1 MHKKRKMKEYLYKI
15 TVGFPVYNV
24 ESYVR
29 QSLTSIL
36 DQDFDNYEIIV
47 VDDCGTDN
55 SINVIKNIIG
65 NHPNGEKVRIISH
78 LGNEGLAEA
87 RNTAIKNAKGKY
99 IYFLDSDDYITP
111 NALSTLYSAAEKY
124 QADVVWGSNYK
135 QREEKIWTENDDI
148 LPHRIFQ
155 KDGEFTSYLYSKLKD
170 DLPNTAWNILFSM
183 DFLNRN
189 NLQFPNIRFQEDIA
203 FDEIFHP
210 CIKKAVM
217 LPDLTYYYL
226 LREDSLMNVQ
236 SRESINNHEV
246 DRSYE
251 LCKLL
256 KSNCKKWENDQI
268 YGGIC
273 AKIMRRCFFQVAGI
287 LKHRNRFTSSVPD
300 RVIRDMMKHPA
311 SLVSI
316 IRFKQ
321 LRKYN
326 LFYYILGILPP
337 KVSVSVIFY
346 ICKKKGYLR
355 LNSSKYT
362 K

>member
-1 MHKKRKMKEYLYKI
+1 MKKYLHKI
-15 TVGFPVYNV
+15 SVGFPVYNV

-29 QSLTSIL
+29 QSLISIL
-36 DQDFDNYEIIV
+36 NQDFDNYEIIV
-47 VDDCGTDN
+47 VDDSGKDK
-55 SINVIKNIIG
+55 SMNIIKELASSHPYG
-65 NHPNGEKVRIISH
+65 NKIRIIKH
-78 LGNEGLAEA
+78 EINKGLAEA

-210 CIKKAVM
+210 YIKKAVM

-236 SRESINNHEV
+236 SRESINTHEV

-300 RVIRDMMKHPA
+300 RAIRDMMKHPA
-311 SLVSI
+311 SLFSI

-337 KVSVSVIFY
+337 KVSVSVIYY

-355 LNSSKYT
+355 LNSSKYI

>member
-1 MHKKRKMKEYLYKI
+1 MEGSLYKVS
-15 TVGFPVYNV
+15 VGFPVYNV
-24 ESYVR
+24 EKYVYK
-29 QSLTSIL
+29 SLMSIL
-36 DQDFDNYEIIV
+36 DQVFDSFEVII
-47 VDDCGTDN
+47 VDDCGNDR
-55 SINVIKNIIG
+55 SI
-65 NHPNGEKVRIISH
+65 EIISNLLKSH
-78 LGNEGLAEA
+78 PTRNHTHIIRHEQNKGLAEA

-135 QREEKIWTENDDI
+135 QRGEKIWTENDDI

-203 FDEIFHP
+203 FDEIYHP
-210 CIKKAVM
+210 CIKNAVM
-217 LPDLTYYYL
+217 LSDLTYYYL
-226 LREDSLMNVQ
+226 IREDSLMNVQ
-236 SRESINNHEV
+236 SRESISRNEV
-246 DRSYE
+246 ERAFE

-256 KSNCKKWENDQI
+256 KNNSVKWKDDPI
-268 YGGIC
+268 YGGVC

-287 LKHRNRFTSSVPD
+287 LKHRNKFTSHISD
-300 RVIRDMMKHPA
+300 REIRDMMKHPS
-311 SLVSI
+311 SLTKIV
-316 IRFKQ
+316 RFKQ

-326 LFYYILGILPP
+326 LFYYLLGALPP
-337 KVSVSVIFY
+337 KLSVFAIKY

-355 LNSSKYT
+355 LNSSKYSQT
-362 K
+362 IEQ

>member
-1 MHKKRKMKEYLYKI
+1 MAKSLYKVS
-15 TVGFPVYNV
+15 VGFPVYNV
-24 ESYVR
+24 GKYVYR
-29 QSLTSIL
+29 SLMSIL
-36 DQDFDNYEIIV
+36 DQVFDSFEIII
-47 VDDCGTDN
+47 VDDCGNDR
-55 SINVIKNIIG
+55 SM
-65 NHPNGEKVRIISH
+65 EIISNLLKSH
-78 LGNEGLAEA
+78 PKRNHTHIIRHEQNAGLAEA

-111 NALSTLYSAAEKY
+111 NALSVLYSAAEKY

-135 QREEKIWTENDDI
+135 QRDEEIWTENDDI
-148 LPHRIFQ
+148 LPRRIFQ
-155 KDGEFTSYLYSKLKD
+155 KDGEFTSYLYSNLKD

-189 NLQFPNIRFQEDIA
+189 NLLFPNIRFQEDIA

-226 LREDSLMNVQ
+226 LRDDSLMNVQ

-337 KVSVSVIFY
+337 KVSVSVLFY

-355 LNSSKYT
+355 LNSSKYI